1 MRRACPSS
9 PGVAITTFLYC
20 DKFLAV
26 INPGQRL
33 FRPDAETNAR
43 KRARYPEWLCV
54 FAAKS
59 GNAMLNAASSIQAL
73 AARLHPFSASNATLE
88 LRRGLLARVVA
99 EPGVKLGQRT

>member
-26 INPGQRL
+26 INPGKGCFAQTLKPTRG
-33 FRPDAETNAR
+33 NAH
-43 KRARYPEWLCV
+43 ATQNGYV

-59 GNAMLNAASSIQAL
+59 GNAMLNAASSTQAL
-73 AARLHPFSASNATLE
+73 AARLSDGDPVQSRVE
-88 LRRGLLARVVA
+88 LAIAARVEPVVIVVA
-99 EPGVKLGQRT
+99 